1 MQMSQ
6 RAPRQWQVRFSNENA
21 CPGSTA
27 RTGIRLTRRQLTAR
41 AASPGESPTDVRFGV
56 KSRHVQRKRSCSLCA
71 NTGRVPPSPPSPANR
86 LHASGIRSGAGQG
99 VRPHVPLVRAR
110 SLDPVEVHEHVAD
123 GSLHVTVPES
133 AQDFFC
139 PRNDGQLR
147 CDVLEKFPSEPSR
160 HEAGDVEDRLQLL
173 VGERARRH
181 GLGG

>member
-1 MQMSQ
+1 MRQF
-6 RAPRQWQVRFSNENA
+6 RA
-21 CPGSTA
+21 
-27 RTGIRLTRRQLTAR
+27 
-41 AASPGESPTDVRFGV
+41 
-56 KSRHVQRKRSCSLCA
+56 H
-71 NTGRVPPSPPSPANR
+71 
-86 LHASGIRSGAGQG
+86 
-99 VRPHVPLVRAR
+99 

-139 PRNDGQLR
+139 PRHDGQLR
-147 CDVLEKFPSEPSR
+147 CDVLEKFPPEPSR